1 MKFARIVLFKDGHD
15 NQNSN
20 IYDVRTDI
28 IGNIGD
34 VIDDKWII
42 IDSGEKAIRVAN
54 LYWIEFLE
62 TTEDLNHLPYLTFR
76 AKYEDSN
83 AKYYRYEV
91 DHYLLSKQQNKK
103 FEKIK
108 EYIEQP
114 EIQTKIVNII
124 FDELFKNTVHIKDVK
139 LGDKVVRDYLQDF
152 INGRM

>member
-1 MKFARIVLFKDGHD
+1 MKFTRVALFKHGH
-15 NQNSN
+15 NNPNSN

-42 IDSGEKAIRVAN
+42 TDSGEKAIRVAN
-54 LYWIEFLE
+54 LHWIEFLE
-62 TTEDLNHLPYLTFR
+62 TTEDLNHLPYLTFHS
-76 AKYEDSN
+76 KYEDCN

-152 INGRM
+152 INGRI